1 MKQRVLTGTALIA
14 FMVLL
19 FFSRIIT
26 PYIFDAF
33 IIYIAVLGG
42 LEMSDMFARFNFY
55 NSKVAICIYP
65 FLAYILFKLC
75 VYFTLPIYLIIV
87 LEFTLVMFIG
97 LTIFLICL
105 LAKKRSENEMKTRKL
120 NYTLFQFSLF
130 KGFQTLLAVAYP
142 AFIIS
147 LLFFINNLDGLL
159 YEFTTIGSDAYSVS
173 LFLLAYTFIVPIF
186 VDTFA
191 MFTGSIFKGKKLCE
205 KLSPKK
211 TISGAIG
218 GFVWGTISAVALFF
232 VFNSI
237 EQFRLVFITIN
248 LTWWKVLIVGVI
260 SSIMCQLGDLFE
272 SFIKRKANVKDS
284 GDFLPGHG
292 GILDRLDSHI
302 ANILITFVFMIVI
315 LLI

>member
-1 MKQRVLTGTALIA
+1 MKQRVLTGAALTA
-14 FMVLL
+14 FMILL
-19 FFSRIIT
+19 FFSRMLT

-33 IIYIAVLGG
+33 IIYIAVVGG

-55 NSKVAICIYP
+55 NSKIAIIVYP

-75 VYFTLPIYLIIV
+75 VYFTLPVYLIFV
-87 LEFTLVMFIG
+87 LEFTLVMLIG
-97 LTIFLICL
+97 LTIFLVCL
-105 LAKKRSENEMKTRKL
+105 LAKKHSDNEIKTRKL
-120 NYTLFQFSLF
+120 NCTLFQFSLF
-130 KGFQTLLAVAYP
+130 KGFQSLLAIVYP

-147 LLFFINNLDGLL
+147 LLFFINNLDGML
-159 YEFTTIGSDAYSVS
+159 YEFTTIGSDSYSVS
-173 LFLLAYTFIVPIF
+173 LFMLAYTFIVPIF

-205 KLSPKK
+205 KISPNK

-218 GFVWGTISAVALFF
+218 GFVWGTISAVSLFYI
-232 VFNSI
+232 FNSI
-237 EQFRLVFITIN
+237 EQFRLVFIAIN
-248 LTWWKVLIVGVI
+248 LTWWKVLIVGII
-260 SSIMCQLGDLFE
+260 SSILCQLGDLLE

-302 ANILITFVFMIVI
+302 ANILTTFVFMMII
-315 LLI
+315 LLV